1 MNKIRYCVNENMA
14 IDILELIKR
23 GGDENFN
30 VGGKQKYIEALEM
43 SIEALEKQIPKKPI
57 LDKEQTMRYVT
68 TYTCP
73 ACGKGFTGAKVCSYC
88 YHCGQA
94 LDWSDEG

>member
-1 MNKIRYCVNENMA
+1 MESNITAKSA
-14 IDILELIKR
+14 IECLKKHKEERRNDFIVLM
-23 GGDENFN
+23 GA
-30 VGGKQKYIEALEM
+30 VGIAIEALK
-43 SIEALEKQIPKKPI
+43 KQIPKKPI

-73 ACGKGFTGAKVCSYC
+73 ACGKGLTGTKVCSYC

-94 LDWSDEG
+94 LDWSNE